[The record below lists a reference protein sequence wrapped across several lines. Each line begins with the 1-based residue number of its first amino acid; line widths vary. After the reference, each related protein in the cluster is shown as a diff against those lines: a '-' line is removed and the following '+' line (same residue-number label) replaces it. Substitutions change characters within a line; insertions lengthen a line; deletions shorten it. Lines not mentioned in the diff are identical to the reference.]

1 MRMRARLEQGLL
13 GALWRIV
20 AGSPAA
26 LLAVATLLA
35 VVAGLA
41 STMWLQLDSDQ
52 DKLVSPDLPYQRR
65 YLDVLHNFGDQEYL
79 YLVIRSDGGQDGE
92 AKAVRMAE
100 SIAKRLRN
108 EPSAIEDVHY
118 KLSPA
123 DMGREVL
130 LYADLPDVEAVAE
143 ALTFM
148 APAMSAW
155 FRDGSLPGLLR
166 QAAKL
171 LDQGQRGGASLSP
184 DLFGPCMDGLARLA
198 DAVADGLQ
206 GRKPPEGLFDFADA
220 APRYFF
226 TGNGKLLIMR
236 VMPVKDYGSMDVIG
250 RPLRVVRK
258 VIEEAKAEVPGV
270 QVGLTGRPV
279 LAADEMD
286 TTNADMT
293 RASIVAVIAVGLL
306 FWAVMGGVRRPAFII
321 AALVMAIAWTFGF
334 ALLFVGKLNL
344 LSIVFALV
352 LVGIGVDFG
361 VHVVMRYN
369 EAESEGLPPAQAVQ
383 TAMIRTG
390 PSVVLGAVT
399 SVCAFYIVAG
409 SSFLGL
415 AELGI
420 IGGTGI
426 LFCLLAMLT
435 VLPAEL
441 LVFGGGGGKPKK
453 PRRLR
458 SMNFLNP
465 TLRRPGALLL
475 LIVAVTAAL
484 SPGLRRVHFNYN
496 LLELQAKGLASV
508 EYEHL
513 LIQESDES
521 TWYSIHTARSL
532 DDLKKLSA
540 RLAALPGVAKVESL
554 LDYLPADQPEKIA
567 LLEDADASMHD
578 VPLRVRRAPAPSAD
592 AMDAALGDMANAL
605 SALAEKLFAAGAVDE
620 LAKLQQTQDAIDGA
634 RKTLEGDKS
643 SAERLL
649 PLQRVVEQDVES
661 SVAWLR
667 RVLKPEPVTSRN
679 VISTVRETFVGKD
692 GAYQIKATPKENVWE
707 FDKLQDYVRELYSVD
722 PGATGAP
729 ISVLESSKLMRWT
742 FLWAA
747 GATLFLVALLL
758 WLNSRSLKIMA
769 LSMLPLA
776 AGLVWLLELM
786 GWCGLQFNLANFFAV
801 PILIAIGVDGGVH
814 FLSRWKEMGEHGSL
828 FSTNTPAAVSLSYAT
843 TMIGFG
849 GLLAAHHQGLASL
862 GLVMVVGSGTGLLA
876 CLFVLPAALKLFGKG
891 L

>member
-1 MRMRARLEQGLL
+1 MVATSPVTLL
-13 GALWRIV
+13 VL
-20 AGSPAA
+20 
-26 LLAVATLLA
+26 ATLLA
-35 VVAGLA
+35 VVSGLA
-41 STMWLQLDSDQ
+41 SARWLELDSDQ
-52 DKLVSPDLPYQRR
+52 DKLVSPDLPYQKR

-79 YLVIRSDGGQDGE
+79 YVVIRTPGGEDGK
-92 AKAVRMAE
+92 AKAARMAE
-100 SIAKRLRN
+100 SIAERLRN
-108 EPSAIEDVHY
+108 EPSAIKAVHY
-118 KLSPA
+118 KLSPL

-130 LYADLPDVEAVAE
+130 LYADLPEVK
-143 ALTFM
+143 ALAQALEFM
-148 APAMSAW
+148 APAMSGW
-155 FRDGSLPGLLR
+155 FRDGSLSGLLR
-166 QAAKL
+166 QAASL
-171 LDQGQRGGASLSP
+171 LDQGREHGGSLSP
-184 DLFGPCMDGLARLA
+184 ELFGPCMDGLVRLA

-206 GRKPPEGLFDFADA
+206 GRRPPKGLLDFADA
-220 APRYFF
+220 APQYFF

-236 VMPVKDYGSMDVIG
+236 VMPVKDYAALDVIG
-250 RPLRVVRK
+250 RPLRIVRQSL
-258 VIEEAKAEVPGV
+258 EEARGDEPGV
-270 QVGLTGRPV
+270 EVGLTGRPV

-306 FWAVMGGVRRPAFII
+306 FWAVMGDVRRPMFVI

-334 ALLFVGKLNL
+334 SLVAVGRLNL

-361 VHVVMRYN
+361 IHVVMRYN

-383 TAMIRTG
+383 TSMIRTG

-441 LVFGGGGGKPKK
+441 LVFGGKGNKPPKS
-453 PRRLR
+453 RRLR
-458 SMNFLNP
+458 SMNFLTP
-465 TLRRPGALLL
+465 TLRRPGVLLL
-475 LIVAVTAAL
+475 LLGVATAAL
-484 SPGLRRVHFNYN
+484 SPGIGKVRFNYN

-513 LIQESDES
+513 LLQESDES
-521 TWYSIHTARSL
+521 TWYSIHSARSL
-532 DDLKKLSA
+532 DGVKKLSA
-540 RLAALPGVAKVESL
+540 KLAALPGVAKVESL

-567 LLEDADASMHD
+567 LLEKADASMHG
-578 VPLRVRRAPAPSAD
+578 VPLRVRRAPAPSAR
-592 AMDAALGDMANAL
+592 AMDAALGVLEDAL
-605 SALAEKLFAAGAVDE
+605 YELSERLFAAGAAEE
-620 LAKLQQTQDAIDGA
+620 LAKLQQALDAVARA
-634 RKTLEGDKS
+634 RKILDGDKS
-643 SAERLL
+643 AAERLL
-649 PLQRVVEQDVES
+649 PLQRAVEQDVES
-661 SVAWLR
+661 SSAWLR
-667 RVLKPEPVTSRN
+667 RVLAPEPVTPRN
-679 VISTVRETFVGKD
+679 LIPVVREAFVGKD
-692 GAYQIKATPKENVWE
+692 GAYQIKAAPKENIWE
-707 FDKLQDYVRELYSVD
+707 FDKLQNYVSEVRSVD
-722 PGATGAP
+722 PQASGAP

-758 WLNSRSLKIMA
+758 WLNSRSLKTTA
-769 LSMLPLA
+769 LSMLPLG
-776 AGLVWLLELM
+776 AGVIWLLELM

-814 FLSRWKEMGEHGSL
+814 FLSRWKEMGQQGSL

-876 CLFVLPAALKLFGKG
+876 CLFVLPSALKLFGKT